1 MPLYLNKKLTEEIQ
15 FMVWHLTETVDELIT
30 LVNPDKIDL
39 ETLAGISHEAKKKEY
54 VAGKNAIMQ
63 MCLLEKI
70 QFGGIEKDE
79 HGKPFLKNHT
89 YEMSLT
95 HTIDYVGVVFSKSR
109 PVGMDIEK
117 PRNQIFK
124 VLNRLCV
131 ASEIDWVSDD
141 LEKATILWSAKEAMY
156 KLYGKRKVDFKENLL
171 LEASPNGLTGKIKM
185 PNHEAE
191 HQIYVKN
198 IEEYLLVVAY

>member
-1 MPLYLNKKLTEEIQ
+1 
-15 FMVWHLTETVDELIT
+15 MVWHLTETVDELIT

-39 ETLAGISHEAKKKEY
+39 ETLENISHDSKKKEY
-54 VAGKNAIMQ
+54 LAGKNAVMQ

-70 QFGGIEKDE
+70 QFGGIGKDE
-79 HGKPFLKNHT
+79 HGKPFLKNNT

-95 HTIDYVGVVFSKSR
+95 HTIDYVGVVFSKSKA
-109 PVGMDIEK
+109 VGMDIEK

-131 ASEIDWVSDD
+131 ASETSWVSDD
-141 LEKATILWSAKEAMY
+141 LERATVLWSAKEALY

-171 LEASPNGLTGKIKM
+171 LRPSPHGLIGKIKM
-185 PNHEAE
+185 PDHEAE
-191 HQIYVKN
+191 HQIYVQN
-198 IEEYLLVVAY
+198 IEEYILVIAY

>member
-1 MPLYLNKKLTEEIQ
+1 
-15 FMVWHLTETVDELIT
+15 
-30 LVNPDKIDL
+30 
-39 ETLAGISHEAKKKEY
+39 
-54 VAGKNAIMQ
+54 
-63 MCLLEKI
+63 
-70 QFGGIEKDE
+70 
-79 HGKPFLKNHT
+79 
-89 YEMSLT
+89 MSLT